1 MSEQTTGIPKTTAR
15 QVIIA
20 LIGGFAAPII
30 AIILIVQL
38 VLSIQQ
44 SHIDKDSPAMADAAV
59 NARLKPVAEVKSV
72 DPNAPRVERSG
83 EAVYQAVCTNC
94 HQAGALGAPKF
105 GNKADWAPR
114 IAQGFDT
121 LIKHATEGIR
131 QMPPRG
137 GDPEI
142 SDIELARAIA
152 YLANSAGAKFTPKEP
167 ATAAP
172 AAAAPA
178 APAAAAK

>member
-1 MSEQTTGIPKTTAR
+1 MSEQTPGIPKTTAR
-15 QVIIA
+15 QIIIA

-30 AIILIVQL
+30 AIILVVQL

-44 SHIDKDSPAMADAAV
+44 SHIDKDSPSMADAAV
-59 NARLKPVAEVKSV
+59 KERLKPVAEVKAV

-83 EAVYQAVCTNC
+83 EAIYQAVCTNC

-105 GNKADWAPR
+105 GNKDDWAKR
-114 IAQGFDT
+114 IAQGYDT
-121 LIKHATEGIR
+121 LIKHATDGLR

-142 SDIELARAIA
+142 SDVELARAVA
-152 YLANSAGAKFTPKEP
+152 YMADSAGAHFKPKEP
-167 ATAAP
+167 
-172 AAAAPA
+172 PA
-178 APAAAAK
+178 APAQK

>member
-1 MSEQTTGIPKTTAR
+1 MSEQSTGIPKTTAR

-20 LIGGFAAPII
+20 LLGGFAAPVI

-38 VLSIQQ
+38 VLSIQHGQ
-44 SHIDKDSPAMADAAV
+44 IDKDSPAMADEAV
-59 NARLKPVAEVKSV
+59 KARLKPFAEVKSV

-83 EAVYQAVCTNC
+83 EAVYQAVCTSC
-94 HQAGALGAPKF
+94 HQAGALGAPRQ
-105 GNKADWAPR
+105 GNKGDWGPR
-114 IAQGFDT
+114 IAQGYET

-142 SDIELARAIA
+142 SDIEMARVVA
-152 YLANSAGAKFTPKEP
+152 YMANAAGANFKPKE
-167 ATAAP
+167 
-172 AAAAPA
+172 
-178 APAAAAK
+178 